1 LWGSGADQSV
11 TKKGSYDDYLIY
23 EELVSDTEL
32 NIRKNELKS
41 KLDASNIFN
50 KNINSDLMFTNLKEI
65 HKNRTKQDIIASI
78 YSSEKS
84 FNETLTREHIR
95 FGHLIKKRFKEINK
109 IKDKNIQKDEFDIL
123 HKMIKSFYNSS
134 NQALNKNIEE

>member
-1 LWGSGADQSV
+1 
-11 TKKGSYDDYLIY
+11 
-23 EELVSDTEL
+23 
-32 NIRKNELKS
+32 LKS